1 MTRFFGALAILALT
15 ALAGCATQG
24 PVQLDRSY
32 WEHKPQSVGVVIA
45 VMPPAATLK
54 MGNQGLLDVAIN
66 DAMADQLTKH
76 LRSLSMDQF
85 RESGQVI
92 ATFFTKQ
99 EVAAKV
105 IPADLDLKALPKV
118 QQEMDGFA
126 TRDYTGLKAKYG
138 VDQLVVLEV
147 QAAGTIRNYY
157 GFIPTGAPQGY
168 FSCRGSL
175 IDLSNNKL
183 LWTAVGVQTVP
194 IEKPWDQP
202 SDSYPNVTTAFY
214 RALEGAKT
222 MMVSNLLSTAP
233 APLTSA
239 R

>member
-1 MTRFFGALAILALT
+1 MTRLFGALAILALT
-15 ALAGCATQG
+15 TLAGCATQG

-32 WEHKPQSVGVVIA
+32 WEHKPQTVGVVVA
-45 VMPPAATLK
+45 VMPQAGTLK
-54 MGNQGLLDVAIN
+54 MGNQGLLDMAIN
-66 DAMADQLTKH
+66 SAVADPLTQH

-92 ATFFTKQ
+92 ATFFSKQ
-99 EVAAKV
+99 GVAAKI

-118 QQEMDGFA
+118 QQKEDGFA
-126 TRDYTGLKAKYG
+126 TRDFTALKAKYG

-222 MMVSNLLSTAP
+222 MMVENLLSTAP

>member
-1 MTRFFGALAILALT
+1 MPK
-15 ALAGCATQG
+15 AG
-24 PVQLDRSY
+24 
-32 WEHKPQSVGVVIA
+32 
-45 VMPPAATLK
+45 TLK
-54 MGNQGLLDVAIN
+54 MGDQGLLDAAIN
-66 DAMADQLTKH
+66 DAMADSLTKH
-76 LRSLSMDQF
+76 LRTLSMDQF

-92 ATFFTKQ
+92 ATFFSRHGI
-99 EVAAKV
+99 AAKV
-105 IPADLDLKALPKV
+105 IPDDLDVKSLPKV
-118 QQEMDGFA
+118 KQHVNGFA
-126 TRDYTGLKAKYG
+126 TRDFTALKAKYG

-147 QAAGTIRNYY
+147 QAAGTIRSYY

-183 LWTAVGVQTVP
+183 LWTAVGVRSVP

-202 SDSYPNVTTAFY
+202 SESYPNVTTAFY
-214 RALEGAKT
+214 QALEGAKT
-222 MMVSNLLSTAP
+222 MMLQDLLSTAP

>member
-1 MTRFFGALAILALT
+1 MTRLFGALAILALST
-15 ALAGCATQG
+15 LAGCATQG

-45 VMPPAATLK
+45 VMPPASTLK

-66 DAMADQLTKH
+66 NAMADPLTKH

-92 ATFFTKQ
+92 ATFFSKQGVTTKT
-99 EVAAKV
+99 
-105 IPADLDLKALPKV
+105 IPADLDLKALPKA
-118 QQEMDGFA
+118 QQEADGFA
-126 TRDYTGLKAKYG
+126 TRDFTGLKAKYG

-183 LWTAVGVQTVP
+183 LWTA
-194 IEKPWDQP
+194 I
-202 SDSYPNVTTAFY
+202 
-214 RALEGAKT
+214 
-222 MMVSNLLSTAP
+222 
-233 APLTSA
+233 
-239 R
+239 